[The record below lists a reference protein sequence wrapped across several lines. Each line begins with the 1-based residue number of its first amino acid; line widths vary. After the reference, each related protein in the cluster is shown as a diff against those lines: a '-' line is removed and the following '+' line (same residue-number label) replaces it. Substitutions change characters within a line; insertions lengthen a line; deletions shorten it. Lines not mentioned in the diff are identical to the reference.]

1 MVLSSDAAFAVG
13 DAVRVTWGATRYA
26 ATVAKVFS
34 NGDVDVHFH
43 VDQTVGRAKRAW
55 VQPMGAAGTM
65 KTQKAKSTKPTT
77 KKKRKAA
84 AAAAAAAA
92 SSSSPAPQAISA
104 YERAR
109 LARIAQ
115 NQRELAALKTGM
127 DAAAGALRASTAAKK
142 RKRAAA
148 RAATATARKKPR
160 AKVAPRRSQ
169 RQRGAPV
176 EYGKEKLDDFFDGDQ
191 FVMQKVEYKRK
202 KRLGRKR
209 RKQEAQPLT
218 AAQRK
223 NLDKF
228 DMDAFEEFLLTVPH
242 GRNGKPISAA
252 NARTTIRQVKLLVSG
267 AGVNYHHWPAD
278 FYFCKGHAVTLQD
291 DLEELRQQANAID
304 RRGGRWKDLGNG
316 WLLNHPLQKMQNFA
330 SYLYR
335 KQQAAAK

>member
-1 MVLSSDAAFAVG
+1 MAAAASFAVG
-13 DAVRVTWGATRYA
+13 DAVRVKWGGAFYA
-26 ATVAKVFS
+26 ATVAKIFS
-34 NGDVDVHFH
+34 NGDYDVHFD
-43 VDQTVGRAKRAW
+43 VDQSVGRAKRTW
-55 VQPMGAAGTM
+55 VQPAATSTLTEATNKKKKEEEKTTRKKRGAATA
-65 KTQKAKSTKPTT
+65 T
-77 KKKRKAA
+77 
-84 AAAAAAAA
+84 AA
-92 SSSSPAPQAISA
+92 SPSTPTISM

-109 LARIAQ
+109 MARIAQ
-115 NQRELAALKTGM
+115 NQRELAALRTGM
-127 DAAAGALRASTAAKK
+127 NAAAGALRASAAIKK
-142 RKRAAA
+142 RKRIAA
-148 RAATATARKKPR
+148 RATATTTRKKPR
-160 AKVAPRRSQ
+160 VKMAPRRSK

-176 EYGKEKLDDFFDGDQ
+176 EYGKEKLDNFFDGNQ
-191 FVMQKVEYKRK
+191 FVMQKLEYKRK
-202 KRLGRKR
+202 KRLSRKR

-218 AAQRK
+218 AEQRK

-267 AGVNYHHWPAD
+267 AGVNYHHWPED
-278 FYFCKGHAVTLQD
+278 FYFCKGYAVTLQD

-335 KQQAAAK
+335 KQQEARKAGGAK